1 MNTRFASNR
10 PNAIAARLRFPA
22 AAALA
27 AFAAVL
33 WMSAMT
39 ADAAVKIQRV
49 VSPGGIEAW
58 LVESRQ
64 VPLIAM
70 QYGFTGGA
78 AQDPDGKEG
87 LSYFVSGMLNEG
99 AGDLDATAFQ
109 EREEDLAVK
118 MKFDATRD
126 AFTGSF
132 QTLTKNRDEAFE
144 LLRLALNEPRFDED
158 AVGRIGAQIATGLK
172 FDLNDP
178 RKVASREWFRLAFD
192 GHPYSNPL
200 KGDANSVKSITS
212 ADLKDYARRVFARDT
227 LKVAVVGDI
236 DAKTLGGVLDRVF
249 GGLPEK
255 SDLRKVAEVKPV
267 EGPVR
272 KVVEMNV
279 PQSVAQFGMLGIK
292 RNDDDFIPSYIL
304 NYILGGGGFN
314 SRLMEEVREKRGL
327 AYSVYSY
334 LSPYKHSAVYVGNV
348 ATENKSVGQ
357 SLEVIKAELKRMAED
372 GPTGEELDNA
382 KQYLTGSYPL
392 RFDTSSKIASQLL
405 WVQIEDLGIDYFDK
419 RNGLIEAVTLDD
431 VKRVARRLLASGGL
445 IVTIVGKPT
454 ALEAPRAAQPKPDKG

>member
-1 MNTRFASNR
+1 MSRTDIVTSWPGLRLGALLAIF
-10 PNAIAARLRFPA
+10 IAA
-22 AAALA
+22 
-27 AFAAVL
+27 L
-33 WMSAMT
+33 WMSAMK
-39 ADAAVKIQRV
+39 ADAAMNIQRV

-58 LVESRQ
+58 LVENHD

-70 QYGFTGGA
+70 QFGFTGGA
-78 AQDPDGKEG
+78 AQDPKGKEG

-99 AGDLDATAFQ
+99 AGDLDSTAFQ

-118 MKFDATRD
+118 MDFDATKD
-126 AFTGSF
+126 AFVGSF
-132 QTLTKNRDEAFE
+132 QTLTKNRDQAYD
-144 LLRLALNEPRFDED
+144 LLRLALNEPRFDAD
-158 AVGRIGAQIATGLK
+158 AVDRIAGQIVTGLK
-172 FDLNDP
+172 FDMNDP

-200 KGDANSVKSITS
+200 KGDAKSVAAITG
-212 ADLKDYARRVFARDT
+212 ADLKDYAKRVFARDT

-236 DAKTLGGVLDRVF
+236 DAKTLGEVLDKVF
-249 GGLPEK
+249 GGLPAK
-255 SDLRKVAEVKPV
+255 SGLREVAEVKPV

-272 KVVEMNV
+272 KIVEMNV
-279 PQSVAQFGMLGIK
+279 PQSVAQFGMQGIK
-292 RNDDDFIPSYIL
+292 RNDEDFIPSYIL

-348 ATENKSVGQ
+348 ATENKSVGK
-357 SLEVIKAELKRMAED
+357 SLEVIEAQLKQMAEKGPTEEELK
-372 GPTGEELDNA
+372 NA

-392 RFDTSSKIASQLL
+392 RFDTSSKIASQML
-405 WVQIEDLGIDYFDK
+405 WAQIEDLGIDYFDK
-419 RNGLIEAVTLDD
+419 RNGLIEAVTLED
-431 VKRVARRLLASGGL
+431 VRRVAKRLLARGGL

-454 ALEAPRAAQPKPDKG
+454 ALEMPTAGQVRPDKG

>member
-1 MNTRFASNR
+1 MNNQSISFRARRMPSGMLR
-10 PNAIAARLRFPA
+10 VGAAIAVFLT
-22 AAALA
+22 
-27 AFAAVL
+27 AFWISA
-33 WMSAMT
+33 MSAE
-39 ADAAVKIQRV
+39 AAIKIQRV

-58 LVESRQ
+58 LVESHD

-70 QYGFTGGA
+70 HFGFAGGA
-78 AQDPDGKEG
+78 AQDPEGKEG

-99 AGDLDATAFQ
+99 AGDLDSSAFQ

-118 MKFDATRD
+118 MDFDATRD
-126 AFTGSF
+126 AFAGSF

-144 LLRLALNEPRFDED
+144 LLRLAVNEPRFDAD
-158 AVGRIGAQIATGLK
+158 ALERIGAQIVTGLK
-172 FDLNDP
+172 FDMNDP

-200 KGDANSVKSITS
+200 KGDAATVKAIGQ
-212 ADLKDYARRVFARDT
+212 ADLKDYVRRVFARDT
-227 LKVAVVGDI
+227 LKVGVVGDI
-236 DAKTLGGVLDRVF
+236 DAKTLGVLLDKVF

-255 SDLRKVAEVKPV
+255 SDLREVAEVKPV
-267 EGPVR
+267 AGPVR
-272 KVVEMNV
+272 KVVEMDV
-279 PQSVAQFGMLGIK
+279 PQSVAQFGMPGIK
-292 RNDDDFIPSYIL
+292 RNDDDFVPSYIL

-348 ATENKSVGQ
+348 ATENKSVGK
-357 SLEVIKAELKRMAED
+357 SLEVIEAELKRMAEE
-372 GPTGEELDNA
+372 GPSAEELKNA

-392 RFDTSSKIASQLL
+392 RFDSSSKIASQLF
-405 WVQIEDLGIDYFDK
+405 WAQIEDLGIDYFDK
-419 RNGLIEAVTLDD
+419 RNGMIEAITLDD
-431 VKRVARRLLASGGL
+431 VKRVAKRLLAGDGL

-454 ALEAPRAAQPKPDKG
+454 PSEAKPGKS